1 MKVNPPLIVAN
12 FTTTALNALALGSA
26 SMTTGKRIA
35 IIVGSTILLGIVA
48 FLAVANLG
56 AVVLGTPTVTR
67 KSQNV
72 CYAKLNPAILCF
84 ECINMYVHTS
94 YVLIREGIK

>member
-26 SMTTGKRIA
+26 SMTTGKHIA

-56 AVVLGTPTVTR
+56 AVVSGTPTVTG

-72 CYAKLNPAILCF
+72 SYVKLNPSILCF
-84 ECINMYVHTS
+84 KCINITVCNMS
-94 YVLIREGIK
+94 